1 MMLTRKLAL
10 GVAGVVAA
18 GVLGT
23 AGVAAATS
31 ETSTP
36 NPAASSAPSNG
47 GTAGSTDKSST
58 DKSSTDKST
67 GRKHK
72 ARRAAIARGLHGEWV
87 VKGKDGKPVTLVTIR
102 GQVTAVGPA
111 SVTVKAEDGF
121 TETFTVNSD
130 TKVRGAD
137 VTSIAGV
144 KVGAKGAVVGVKSG
158 NTTTARAVLVR
169 R

>member
-1 MMLTRKLAL
+1 MILTRKLAL

-36 NPAASSAPSNG
+36 TPAASSAPS
-47 GTAGSTDKSST
+47 GSAPAAADKT
-58 DKSSTDKST
+58 K
-67 GRKHK
+67 KHK
-72 ARRAAIARGLHGEWV
+72 AKRAAIGRGMHGEWV

-102 GQVTAVGPA
+102 GQVTAAGPT

-121 TETFTVNSD
+121 TATFTVNAD

-137 VTSIAGV
+137 AKTMADV

-158 NTTTARAVLVR
+158 NASTARTVLVR